1 MAPQSIP
8 AGSDYGHEIPKA
20 IEKCKAFL
28 LLLSDASQNSNWV
41 PKEVG
46 LAIGKGK
53 IVVPFQIDNA
63 TISEA
68 FNFYLT
74 NSPTRKVQ
82 GEVLPYLT
90 KVQHSVPMLSADKST
105 DIEDVKKFIG
115 DKEVVTSFK
124 LDGST
129 VVVKYENGELIQGLS
144 RGSGTDGE
152 DITHTVKMIK
162 NLPMT
167 VPYKGYL
174 EIRGEALIPWKYYNE
189 MNIDGSL
196 GHPRN
201 VASGALRQLDAS
213 EAAKRNIYFY
223 AFTLVNWREVG
234 CLTKKESLRFLSD
247 KGFDIVP
254 YIVAPTQDSAIRA
267 SFALDRKVY
276 ENPTD
281 GWCFEF
287 NDLIYGEHLGSTGH
301 HDRRL
306 YALKPEIEEYETTL
320 RDIEWTLGKTGQL
333 TPTAIFDPTEIDNTI
348 ITKASVH
355 NLSVMKN
362 LRLKIGGKCFIH
374 KANMIIPQVLRCV
387 DGDSDIEIPKYCPV
401 CGGKTEVVKEN
412 ESEVLMCTNSQCSGK
427 LLGRLKFFVSK
438 PAVNIDGLSEATLE
452 FLITERWVKKFQD
465 IYHLEEHRYEWEQ
478 FDGFG
483 AKSVDKILKSIK
495 ASRNIT
501 CANFITALSIDGVG
515 KSAAKTI
522 SDYFN
527 GDFYEFIEAFDS
539 DFDWTILDDIGDKT
553 AQNINRY
560 LAENDVEICA
570 LAEEFEFIIP
580 KKVEV
585 KENPFSGKI
594 LCVTGK
600 LNTFTRDSINAKIS
614 ELGAKAA
621 SSVSSKTDYLIT
633 NEQSGSSKYKKAVEL
648 NIPII
653 TENEFLEM
661 IGD

>member
-1 MAPQSIP
+1 MDNIIKIKELTKELLHHCHLYYDLDSP
-8 AGSDYGHEIPKA
+8 EI
-20 IEKCKAFL
+20 
-28 LLLSDASQNSNWV
+28 SDAEYDKKFDELFKLEN
-41 PKEVG
+41 
-46 LAIGKGK
+46 
-53 IVVPFQIDNA
+53 
-63 TISEA
+63 EA
-68 FNFYLT
+68 NFYLA

-82 GEVLPYLT
+82 GQILPYLT
-90 KVQHSVPMLSADKST
+90 KVKHSVPMLSANKST
-105 DIEDVKKFIG
+105 NIEDVKKFIG

-129 VVVKYENGELIQGLS
+129 VVVKYENGEFIQGLS

-167 VPYKGYL
+167 IPYKGYL

-201 VASGALRQLDAS
+201 VASGALRQLDAN

-223 AFTLVNWREVG
+223 GFTLINWKDVG
-234 CLTKKESLRFLSD
+234 VKTKKESLRFLID
-247 KGFDIVP
+247 NGFDVTLHTIATTHEQVMK
-254 YIVAPTQDSAIRA
+254 AII
-267 SFALDRKVY
+267 ALDRKGY
-276 ENPTD
+276 DNPTD

-287 NDLIYGEHLGSTGH
+287 NDLAYGESLGSTGH

-306 YALKPEIEEYETTL
+306 YALKPNIEEYKTTL
-320 RDIEWTLGKTGQL
+320 RNVEWTLGKSGQI
-333 TPTAIFDPTEIDNTI
+333 TPTAIFDPTEIDNTV

-362 LRLKIGGKCFIH
+362 LGLKIGGKCFIH

-387 DGDSDIEIPKYCPV
+387 DGDSAIEIPKQCPV
-401 CGGKTEVVKEN
+401 CGGQTEIVTEN
-412 ESEVLMCTNSQCSGK
+412 TSEVLMCKNPNCSGK

-452 FLITERWVKKFQD
+452 FLIKERWVKKFKD
-465 IYHLEEHRYEWEQ
+465 IYYLEDYRYEWEQ

-501 CANFITALSIDGVG
+501 CANFITALSIDGIG

-522 SDYFN
+522 SDAFN

-539 DFDWTILDDIGDKT
+539 GFDWTTLTDIGDKT
-553 AQNINRY
+553 AQNINEY
-560 LAENDVEICA
+560 LAKNNVEVYK
-570 LAEEFEFIIP
+570 LAEEFEFIMPTKTQI
-580 KKVEV
+580 
-585 KENPFSGKI
+585 KENPFSGKT

-600 LNTFTRDSINAKIS
+600 LNHFTRDSINAKIA

-621 SSVSSKTDYLIT
+621 GSVSSKTDYLIT
-633 NEQSGSSKYKKAVEL
+633 NEQSGSSKYKKAIEL
-648 NIPII
+648 NVPII
-653 TENEFLEM
+653 TENEFLMM
-661 IGD
+661 IGE